1 MFFKNKRK
9 NRNKANA
16 LVKTTSTNTI
26 LSPKG
31 YNYGSMSFCSDYKS
45 GKITY
50 NEFIHMMANVFFTGA
65 IEYTTFLKEFKKE
78 KRDVYNTERELT
90 ALSTCIT
97 EKNITNYYALIKLMK
112 ISIDV
117 MLFSNGNAKL
127 LFCNHAIDLAM
138 MRSYSGENDYKKI
151 ASTISNAIKTECDK
165 EDILYWEKLHN
176 PKGTFEQIADDEF
189 DLFMQRL
196 ILCRELKDAGKPDF
210 DAYNQQLDAN
220 GDGLDGDVMGELIRS
235 YEKYADI
242 ADQIKRGTYR
252 NADGELVKIP
262 TETQGM
268 ANIIERYADIV
279 NN

>member
-1 MFFKNKRK
+1 MFFNNKKR
-9 NRNKANA
+9 NRNKVNNLAA
-16 LVKTTSTNTI
+16 TASTNII

-31 YNYGSMSFCSDYKS
+31 YNYRSLSFCSEYESGQIDYDDFS
-45 GKITY
+45 ERI
-50 NEFIHMMANVFFTGA
+50 ANVFFAGA
-65 IEYTTFLKEFKKE
+65 IKYISFLKDLKQEMVNIHNSE
-78 KRDVYNTERELT
+78 KDLADFSTYITAKNVTE
-90 ALSTCIT
+90 
-97 EKNITNYYALIKLMK
+97 YYALINLMK

-117 MLFSNGNAKL
+117 IKCSSGNVKL
-127 LFCNHAIDLAM
+127 LFSKHALDLSM
-138 MRSYSGENDYKKI
+138 MRSYFCENDYQKI
-151 ASTISNAIKTECDK
+151 VNILSSFVKDKCDK
-165 EDILYWEKLHN
+165 DDILDWVRATN
-176 PKGTFEQIADDEF
+176 PKRTFEQITNDEF

-196 ILCRELKDAGKPDF
+196 VLCRELKDAGKPDF

-262 TETQGM
+262 QEMQGM
-268 ANIIERYADIV
+268 ANIIERYADIG